1 MAAVNNMGSASP
13 QQGGLEPCRIH
24 PPEVVLRAVDECHGH
39 LVGVAPLQF
48 GIAVDINDR
57 VALAGLGTNG
67 CHLRD
72 RLVAQVAAL
81 SREYDD
87 PLRPL
92 GELDHITIFHD
103 AGDVTSEGRRR
114 RAARLLAS
122 GSGTAK
128 GCPAADSLSPMLF
141 TAATL
146 RGLLEGR
153 VTCTYRR
160 WDAYGQVGSRFT
172 TAAGVVEVTSITP
185 AQVEQLTEQDAAD
198 AGFDSV
204 AALVKWTSAK
214 GGGDVYRIGIALAGP
229 DPRVALRG
237 SDQLDVAEVSALNA
251 KLERMDR
258 AAEQP
263 WTRSTLR
270 QIQRVP
276 GVVSTE
282 LAAEAGQ
289 QRHTY
294 KPECAGSRRWASPN
308 RWSAAT
314 GSRHAAR
321 PTSRHLT
328 HRAESECPDGAL
340 HTFLEYYTRATRG
353 S

>member
-1 MAAVNNMGSASP
+1 
-13 QQGGLEPCRIH
+13 
-24 PPEVVLRAVDECHGH
+24 
-39 LVGVAPLQF
+39 
-48 GIAVDINDR
+48 
-57 VALAGLGTNG
+57 
-67 CHLRD
+67 
-72 RLVAQVAAL
+72 
-81 SREYDD
+81 
-87 PLRPL
+87 
-92 GELDHITIFHD
+92 
-103 AGDVTSEGRRR
+103 
-114 RAARLLAS
+114 
-122 GSGTAK
+122 
-128 GCPAADSLSPMLF
+128 MLF

-146 RGLLEGR
+146 RGLVEGR

-160 WDAYGQVGSRFT
+160 WEVVRPKVGSKFT

-185 AQVEQLTEQDAAD
+185 AEEEQLTEQDAAD
-198 AGFDSV
+198 AGFDSA

-214 GGGDVYRIGIALAGP
+214 GGGDLYRIGIALAGP

-251 KLERMDR
+251 KLDRMDR

-294 KPECAGSRRWASPN
+294 KLRVRRLKALGLTESLERGYRLSPRGQAYLAALDSSR
-308 RWSAAT
+308 
-314 GSRHAAR
+314 
-321 PTSRHLT
+321 
-328 HRAESECPDGAL
+328 
-340 HTFLEYYTRATRG
+340 
-353 S
+353 